1 MGEGNRHSELATFG
15 MGCFWCAEA
24 LFGRLRG
31 VATVRPGYC
40 GGHVPQPTYQQV
52 CTGDTGHVEVVQL
65 EFDPEA
71 ISYEVLLEVFFAM
84 HDPTTPD
91 RQGVDVGPQ
100 YRSAIFTHSAAQH
113 AAATE
118 AVDAL
123 QRGGTFRNPI
133 VTTVEP
139 AGEFYPAE
147 AYHVDYYAHHRR
159 DMYCRVAIA
168 PKLDRLAER
177 FEAQLDVRC

>member
-1 MGEGNRHSELATFG
+1 M
-15 MGCFWCAEA
+15 
-24 LFGRLRG
+24 
-31 VATVRPGYC
+31 
-40 GGHVPQPTYQQV
+40 
-52 CTGDTGHVEVVQL
+52 
-65 EFDPEA
+65 
-71 ISYEVLLEVFFAM
+71 
-84 HDPTTPD
+84 
-91 RQGVDVGPQ
+91 
-100 YRSAIFTHSAAQH
+100 
-113 AAATE
+113 
-118 AVDAL
+118 DAL